1 MMDIILHPQ
10 RYYRVREYRLVERL
24 LFDGITNLVLLDLRI
39 TSDLRITT
47 IISIKEGVTID
58 LTILVTMGEGGTK
71 IIMSHIMM
79 RTIMR
84 IQEVG
89 MAGVVGA
96 VSMFE

>member
-1 MMDIILHPQ
+1 MDIILHPQ
-10 RYYRVREYRLVERL
+10 RCYRVRDRLVERL

-47 IISIKEGVTID
+47 IISIKEPVTID
-58 LTILVTMGEGGTK
+58 LMILVTRGEVGIK
-71 IIMSHIMM
+71 MIMSHIIM
-79 RTIMR
+79 RIIMR

-89 MAGVVGA
+89 MAGVVGV

>member
-1 MMDIILHPQ
+1 MDIILHPQ

-58 LTILVTMGEGGTK
+58 LTILVTMGEVGIK
-71 IIMSHIMM
+71 MIMSHIIM